1 VGENSFALDGVQ
13 SLAHL
18 GGRVLVVVQI
28 ADEGG
33 DGALEVDVVF
43 PQRIVGVDEQRLAGR
58 EAGHGLRILG
68 FRCQVS
74 GVSKPVKKCR
84 SVEVKK

>member
-43 PQRIVGVDEQRLAGR
+43 PQRIVGVDEQRLAWKKM
-58 EAGHGLRILG
+58 GHEFMVANRNGDG
-68 FRCQVS
+68 D
-74 GVSKPVKKCR
+74 GVEPVGVR
-84 SVEVKK
+84 